1 MLLSRPVYVTHKGL
15 DELEEELKFLKQVK
29 QPEIIERLHDAKG
42 GGDWK
47 DSTEN
52 MLIEEELMFV
62 DGRIQELQNMLRDAQ
77 LIEADQDAG
86 IINIGDMVVIQADN
100 EQPEEYTIIGVAEAD
115 PAKGLISN
123 ESPLGQALLGHK
135 VGDQV
140 IVKAPVGEIRYR
152 IVVHT

>member
-1 MLLSRPVYVTHKGL
+1 MILSRPVYVTHKGL
-15 DELEEELKFLKQVK
+15 DELEEELEFLQQVK
-29 QPEIIERLHDAKG
+29 RPEIIELLHEAKG

-52 MLIEEELMFV
+52 MLIEEELVFV
-62 DGRIQELQNMLRDAQ
+62 DGRIQELQNMLHDAR

-86 IINIGDMVVIQADN
+86 IVNIGDTVVIQANN
-100 EQPEEYTIIGVAEAD
+100 EEPEEYMIVGVAEAD

-140 IVKAPVGEIRYR
+140 IVLAPVGEIRYR
-152 IVVHT
+152 ILTHT

>member
-15 DELEEELKFLKQVK
+15 DELEEELKFLQQVK
-29 QPEIIERLHDAKG
+29 RPEIIERLHDAKG

-52 MLIEEELMFV
+52 MLIEEELIFV
-62 DGRIQELQNMLRDAQ
+62 DGRIQELQNMLHDAQ
-77 LIEADQDAG
+77 LIEADQDAS
-86 IINIGDMVVIQADN
+86 IVSIGDTVLIQAND
-100 EQPEEYTIIGVAEAD
+100 EPPEEYTIIGVAEAD

-123 ESPLGQALLGHK
+123 ESPLGRALLGHK

-140 IVKAPVGEIRYR
+140 IVRAPVGEIHYR
-152 IVVHT
+152 IVAHT